1 MKIVLGGLLFA
12 AALGMGRP
20 VHALES
26 EYPSRPIKII
36 VPNPPGGAND
46 ILARIIGETL
56 RERWGQPVIIDNRPG
71 AAGNIGAEV
80 VFRAPPDGYTLLITT
95 PAPLVSNKSLYAKLA
110 YSPDE
115 FTPVSVIVA
124 SPNLLVVGPQ
134 VAATDIKQLIALAT
148 ANPDRLNYATQG
160 AGTGA
165 HLTAELFKSTAGVNI
180 VHIPYKGTS
189 PALAA
194 MFSGEVDMM
203 FVAFGDALQ
212 YVIDGKLRALAVG
225 SDKRNPLLPD
235 VPTMSETLPGF
246 VSIFWQG
253 MVASPGTPPEIATKL
268 STAIAEVLKR
278 PDIAK
283 RLRDM
288 SIQGVGSTPAEMA
301 LFMRQESARWG
312 TVIKSIGATAE

>member
-1 MKIVLGGLLFA
+1 M
-12 AALGMGRP
+12 
-20 VHALES
+20 
-26 EYPSRPIKII
+26 
-36 VPNPPGGAND
+36 
-46 ILARIIGETL
+46 L

-80 VFRAPPDGYTLLITT
+80 VFRAAPDGYTLLVTT
-95 PAPLVSNKSLYAKLA
+95 PAPLVSNKSLYATLA
-110 YSPDE
+110 YNPDE

-134 VAATDIKQLIALAT
+134 VAATDIKQLIALAK

-165 HLTAELFKSTAGVNI
+165 HLTAELFKSTAGVKI

-194 MFSGEVDMM
+194 LFSGEVDMM
-203 FVAFGDALQ
+203 FVAFGDALP

-225 SDKRNPLLPD
+225 SDKRNPLSPD
-235 VPTMSETLPGF
+235 VPTISETLPGF

-253 MVASPGTPPEIATKL
+253 MAASPGTPPEIARKL
-268 STAIAEVLKR
+268 SAAIAEALKQ
-278 PDIAK
+278 PDVAK

-288 SIQGVGSTPAEMA
+288 SIEGIGSTPAEMA
-301 LFMRQESARWG
+301 LFMRQETERWG
-312 TVIKSIGATAE
+312 AVIKAIGATVE